1 MLPRSAFGTHSAEG
15 PGQSVFYPEIAA
27 IRDEAQ
33 MTHPLYDELT
43 NCESA
48 RQELTEPLER
58 LRDAVDNED
67 QYEVEATI
75 RSDLTLIRRELSS
88 LRKDLKSMSAS
99 GIEGEELQDRM
110 NDWNDTFDDCDAD
123 LSELIQV
130 TLSNVAESP
139 ASRS

>member
-1 MLPRSAFGTHSAEG
+1 
-15 PGQSVFYPEIAA
+15 
-27 IRDEAQ
+27 

-67 QYEVEATI
+67 QYEVEATLCECVDVLIILEEFCDQLLLIDGKQRSSI